1 MSAALTLLQI
11 VLLLAS
17 GAELESDGRFVEAGI
32 KYEENSDVH
41 GQLRILCRFLE
52 ESLYAGETDH
62 AFLLIQAMEQFP
74 VTDGNLDFWYAR
86 LAWSC
91 GLPEMACR
99 ELDTV
104 SGSNWLVQRSRG
116 MAAIYRGDPE
126 TALEL
131 LDLSWSAATTVR
143 ERFYSS
149 LDICFALIQSGRP
162 AEAEQVAARL
172 TGSFP
177 GEGLPPI
184 ALALSM
190 REQERFGA
198 SMTLLQDVA
207 TDTMY
212 TGITRTMA
220 DAMLKDM
227 E

>member
-1 MSAALTLLQI
+1 MSAVLTLLQI
-11 VLLLAS
+11 ILLLAS
-17 GAELESDGRFVEAGI
+17 GAELESDGRLVEAGV
-32 KYEENSDVH
+32 KYEENGDTR
-41 GQLRILCRFLE
+41 GQLRVLCRFLE
-52 ESLYAGETDH
+52 EWLYAGEIEH
-62 AFLLIQAMEQFP
+62 AFILLQAMEQFP
-74 VTDGNLDFWYAR
+74 LVQGNLDFWYAR

-99 ELDTV
+99 ELDSVT
-104 SGSNWLVQRSRG
+104 GSSWLMNRSRG

-149 LDICFALIQSGRP
+149 HDICFALIQSGRP
-162 AEAEQVAARL
+162 AEAEQVATRL

-184 ALALSM
+184 ALALSL

-198 SMTLLQDVA
+198 SMTLLQEVA
-207 TDTMY
+207 TDSLF

-220 DAMLKDM
+220 DAMLEDM